1 MGSDLAAHPARHDS
15 RETPGSAPRHHDH
28 DFLRRGKLGD
38 ERIGIRRPGILEAPA
53 LRAVGPG
60 LELPRAAA
68 HRLEEVALHVL
79 LGPSRAA
86 DGLGVLGPNDP
97 EGVAVEGKALV
108 IPHARRRPAQRGD
121 ELWRLAA
128 QMVVDDEG
136 PLAREDCHR
145 ALAMPM
151 AALDVERLPGRDL
164 LVLADAVGV
173 AAGMAEG
180 GHGNLTRPGAPEI
193 DHDEPEGAAD
203 GGIGAEAGAKD
214 TGRAVDTQSLA
225 DGTVHDDQRRRGIRR
240 ARLPVEIEG
249 RIAGRLDDGKHDGKV
264 VRTTPG
270 HDGVDGELL
279 HRCPTEIGRHL
290 GNQRLTRPPRRLDHA
305 LYTLARRRHHGEAV
319 GDAALEPDLH
329 LVGHSGAQYTD
340 ASRRASVLLS
350 RPLTRP
356 GGHIMRTPHAIV
368 AALVAMLGM
377 GAPTA
382 HAQQTVK
389 IGTTP
394 SFIFLPIYA
403 AEQLGYF
410 KAEGITA
417 QFVDFEGGAEVTT
430 AMVGGSIDLG
440 GTMAER
446 PLILAEKRFG
456 AKNLVALEP
465 DKDVAI
471 IAVGGVSSANAAL
484 KAGQIDGFMGGEPAG
499 AVAVEQLKLAR
510 YFLDPRVGQGPR
522 FLQFMTF
529 PTLQASDKWI
539 AANPQTAEKLV
550 RGMLK
555 TLRRMREDPESA
567 VGVGQRIFP
576 ALDVGVI
583 RSIIAIEKTPTT
595 RPS

>member
-1 MGSDLAAHPARHDS
+1 
-15 RETPGSAPRHHDH
+15 
-28 DFLRRGKLGD
+28 
-38 ERIGIRRPGILEAPA
+38 
-53 LRAVGPG
+53 
-60 LELPRAAA
+60 
-68 HRLEEVALHVL
+68 
-79 LGPSRAA
+79 
-86 DGLGVLGPNDP
+86 
-97 EGVAVEGKALV
+97 
-108 IPHARRRPAQRGD
+108 
-121 ELWRLAA
+121 
-128 QMVVDDEG
+128 
-136 PLAREDCHR
+136 
-145 ALAMPM
+145 
-151 AALDVERLPGRDL
+151 
-164 LVLADAVGV
+164 
-173 AAGMAEG
+173 
-180 GHGNLTRPGAPEI
+180 
-193 DHDEPEGAAD
+193 
-203 GGIGAEAGAKD
+203 
-214 TGRAVDTQSLA
+214 
-225 DGTVHDDQRRRGIRR
+225 
-240 ARLPVEIEG
+240 
-249 RIAGRLDDGKHDGKV
+249 
-264 VRTTPG
+264 
-270 HDGVDGELL
+270 
-279 HRCPTEIGRHL
+279 
-290 GNQRLTRPPRRLDHA
+290 
-305 LYTLARRRHHGEAV
+305 
-319 GDAALEPDLH
+319 
-329 LVGHSGAQYTD
+329 
-340 ASRRASVLLS
+340 
-350 RPLTRP
+350 
-356 GGHIMRTPHAIV
+356 MRTPHAIV

-377 GAPTA
+377 GVTTA

-446 PLILAEKRFG
+446 PLILAEKGFG
-456 AKNLVALEP
+456 AKNLVALENKNPLFLVLRKDHPAKNVKDLKGSKLGMTRAGSGTDLSLRALLKDAGLEP

-550 RGMLK
+550 RAMVK

-567 VGVGQRIFP
+567 VGVGQKIFP

-583 RSIIAIEKTPTT
+583 RSIIAIEKNTYHPTIT
-595 RPS
+595 EEAMRTLNQFQKQTGAVKGDVAYDKVVATQYLRIWEQ

>member
-1 MGSDLAAHPARHDS
+1 
-15 RETPGSAPRHHDH
+15 
-28 DFLRRGKLGD
+28 
-38 ERIGIRRPGILEAPA
+38 
-53 LRAVGPG
+53 
-60 LELPRAAA
+60 
-68 HRLEEVALHVL
+68 
-79 LGPSRAA
+79 
-86 DGLGVLGPNDP
+86 
-97 EGVAVEGKALV
+97 
-108 IPHARRRPAQRGD
+108 
-121 ELWRLAA
+121 
-128 QMVVDDEG
+128 
-136 PLAREDCHR
+136 
-145 ALAMPM
+145 
-151 AALDVERLPGRDL
+151 
-164 LVLADAVGV
+164 
-173 AAGMAEG
+173 
-180 GHGNLTRPGAPEI
+180 
-193 DHDEPEGAAD
+193 
-203 GGIGAEAGAKD
+203 
-214 TGRAVDTQSLA
+214 
-225 DGTVHDDQRRRGIRR
+225 
-240 ARLPVEIEG
+240 
-249 RIAGRLDDGKHDGKV
+249 
-264 VRTTPG
+264 
-270 HDGVDGELL
+270 
-279 HRCPTEIGRHL
+279 
-290 GNQRLTRPPRRLDHA
+290 
-305 LYTLARRRHHGEAV
+305 
-319 GDAALEPDLH
+319 
-329 LVGHSGAQYTD
+329 
-340 ASRRASVLLS
+340 
-350 RPLTRP
+350 
-356 GGHIMRTPHAIV
+356 MRTPHAIV
-368 AALVAMLGM
+368 AALIAMLGM

-446 PLILAEKRFG
+446 PLILAEKGFG
-456 AKNLVALEP
+456 AKNLVALENKNPLFLVLRKDHPAKSVKDLKGSKLGMTRAGSGTDLSLRALLKDAGLEP

-550 RGMLK
+550 RAMVK

-567 VGVGQRIFP
+567 VGVGQKIFP

-583 RSIIAIEKTPTT
+583 RSIIAIEKNTYHPTIT
-595 RPS
+595 EEAMRTLNQFQKQTGAVKGDVAYDKVVATQYLRIWEQ